1 MLEWKIHYIQ
11 KLQKPDICLP
21 GAEDSEETPD
31 FEFNLEDTI
40 LAAATAQG
48 IEIPDEPIVKEEP
61 VQEVNTAEDAEDYMS
76 EEDLRSA
83 EEEFLN
89 GPVKKQDP
97 EEEIYDD
104 LEELSDELKMTLMK
118 ISVRKT
124 ATKMRISVILRKNSL
139 QISMRIL

>member
-1 MLEWKIHYIQ
+1 MQPARGCWRI
-11 KLQKPDICLP
+11 ICL
-21 GAEDSEETPD
+21 
-31 FEFNLEDTI
+31 
-40 LAAATAQG
+40 
-48 IEIPDEPIVKEEP
+48 
-61 VQEVNTAEDAEDYMS
+61 

-104 LEELSDELKMTLMK
+104 LDSYKMEDDSDEDFGEEDGYEDED
-118 ISVRKT
+118 ISDLRK
-124 ATKMRISVILRKNSL
+124 KNSL

>member
-1 MLEWKIHYIQ
+1 MNLIWKIRF
-11 KLQKPDICLP
+11 L
-21 GAEDSEETPD
+21 T
-31 FEFNLEDTI
+31 
-40 LAAATAQG
+40 AATAQG

-61 VQEVNTAEDAEDYMS
+61 VQEVNTAEEDAEDYMS

-104 LEELSDELKMTLMK
+104 LDSYKMEDDSDEDFGEEDGYEDED
-118 ISVRKT
+118 ISD
-124 ATKMRISVILRKNSL
+124 LEEEDSL